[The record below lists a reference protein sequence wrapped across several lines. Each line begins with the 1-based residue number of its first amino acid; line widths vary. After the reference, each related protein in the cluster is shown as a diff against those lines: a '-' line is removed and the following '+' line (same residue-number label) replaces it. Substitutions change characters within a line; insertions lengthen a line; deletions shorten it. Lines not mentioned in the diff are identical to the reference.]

1 VRGTGER
8 IDLPERIATMLVEH
22 GQQPDSEIDSRRRSL
37 IVCQSFKNCIFG
49 QVESLVGIAS
59 QCCAVSY
66 EPGELGFE
74 TLMKI
79 GHLALLLAVTGPRL
93 VVRGEC

>member
-1 VRGTGER
+1 
-8 IDLPERIATMLVEH
+8 MLVEH

-79 GHLALLLAVTGPRL
+79 GHLALLLAARPLCGKNLRVQCNPLMYVGRMISNKL
-93 VVRGEC
+93 